1 MNNQLSNTLNFLR
14 WFAALMVVVGHLRS
28 FLFVEYNLV
37 ENKTIFIK
45 LFYFIT
51 GFGHQ
56 AVIVFFVISG
66 YLVGGAV
73 LKKYK
78 ENKLNNEY
86 IKSYFIKRFTR
97 IYIVLI
103 PALIIGYIL
112 DYYGNIN
119 FSDLYTNVFHIS
131 SMNSNVS
138 EHLSLLTLVGNMLN
152 LQTIFVSTLGTNG
165 PLWSLANEWSYYIL
179 FILLFIN
186 NWTRI
191 LFLGIVVLLVF
202 KNIDI
207 LIYSS
212 IWFMGSYIV
221 LVKKRLIHR
230 YLAVTILFIILILSR
245 KYNEFYIDLA
255 LALSISLL
263 INSLKNDISSRVYF
277 KNLNHKMADFSYS
290 LYLFHFPFFV
300 FLISVFYI
308 YGVNSILMQ
317 PTITNL
323 LYYFSFMLLIYLY
336 VYLLFFVFEKNT
348 INIQKYLIKKK
359 SN

>member
-1 MNNQLSNTLNFLR
+1 MYSQLSNTLNFLR
-14 WFAALMVVVGHLRS
+14 WLSALMVVIGHLRS

-37 ENKTIFIK
+37 ENKTVFIK

-78 ENKLNNEY
+78 NNQLNQQY
-86 IKSYFIKRFTR
+86 IKEYFIKRFTR

-103 PALIIGYIL
+103 PALFIGYVL

-119 FSDLYTNVFHIS
+119 FSDLYTNAYHIS
-131 SMNSNVS
+131 AMNFNAIGNDNF
-138 EHLSLLTLVGNMLN
+138 LTLIGNILN
-152 LQTIFVSTLGTNG
+152 VQTIFVPTLGTNG
-165 PLWSLANEWSYYIL
+165 PLWSLSNEWSYYIL

-186 NWTRI
+186 NWTRM

-212 IWFMGSYIV
+212 IWLLGSFIV
-221 LVKKRLIHR
+221 LLKKQLIHK
-230 YLAVTILFIILILSR
+230 YLAIIILFTMLVLSR
-245 KYNEFYIDLA
+245 KYNGFYIDIT

-263 INSLKNDISSRVYF
+263 LNSLKNDTFNNIYF
-277 KNLNHKMADFSYS
+277 KKLNCKMADFSYS

-300 FLISVFYI
+300 FLLSVFY
-308 YGVNSILMQ
+308 VNKVNLILLQ
-317 PTITNL
+317 PTKLNL
-323 LYYFSFMLLIYLY
+323 YIYILILISIY
-336 VYLLFFVFEKNT
+336 VYTYFLYTIFEKNT
-348 INIQKYLIKKK
+348 DKVQIYFGKNRK
-359 SN
+359 